1 MLPIKIIINNR
12 IKTTLSILLLGLS
25 FSLLSSCS
33 SHSKKVDELGAASY
47 NAQLGARYLQLGRLK
62 LANDKLKK
70 ALKQNANSSEA
81 HHYYALL
88 KQKIG
93 DNKAASQHFEK
104 AVNINQ
110 KNPRLLNN
118 YGSHLCQTGHYRKA
132 VKQFDLASKSP
143 FYKTPEFAYTNAG
156 ICLRKVQ
163 DDKTAELYFRKALN
177 KNTNFGSALFQM
189 AKLNYDQSSFAK
201 AQAFLLRY
209 DEKNLPAVESLEL
222 CTKINKQLGDTDK
235 ANHCIEKKLRLFSK

>member
-1 MLPIKIIINNR
+1 MLLIKIIINNQT
-12 IKTTLSILLLGLS
+12 KTTLSILLLGLS
-25 FSLLSSCS
+25 FSLLSGCS
-33 SHSKKVDELGAASY
+33 SQSKKVDKFGAASY

-62 LANDKLKK
+62 LADEKLKK

-93 DNKAASQHFEK
+93 DNNAARQHFEK
-104 AVNINQ
+104 AVSINQ

-118 YGSHLCQTGHYRKA
+118 YGSYLCQTGLYRKA
-132 VKQFDLASKSP
+132 VKQFDLASQSP

-163 DDKTAELYFRKALN
+163 DDRVAELYFRKALN

-209 DEKNLPAVESLEL
+209 DEKNLPAIESLEL
-222 CTKINKQLGDTDK
+222 CTKINKQLGETDK
-235 ANHCIEKKLRLFSK
+235 ADHCTEKKLRLFSK